1 MAAVSAATPP
11 EQCRGRAYRILDSG
25 GNIVKEVGAP
35 LTPEQKAELI
45 LENKRRKQ
53 LEDAGREQ
61 RRRDQALLDTYTTAE
76 DIDLAQKKA
85 EADVNLAIQATNE
98 RIATAQKAQEVCR
111 RGRVLQEK
119 ALPPELEK
127 DLRAIDH
134 EIRLQQELIALK
146 QKEFD
151 TIKAKYDADRKRYF
165 ELTRKSPTTP
175 PGGAVP
181 ATLISQPVSFQQ
193 VVDLLRVGLALGRL
207 HHLTDQR
214 IEGLFL
220 AGLEFGDV
228 GCVGG
233 EYVIDQRLDGARVGN
248 LLQTLLVDHLVRGRP
263 SPFHNAS
270 NTFLAML
277 LEMVLSAMRW
287 IRPPSC

>member
-1 MAAVSAATPP
+1 MRKTALPLLVLLAVGSAQAASEFYCCQDPANGRRVCGDTLP

-35 LTPEQKAELI
+35 LTSEQKAELV

-98 RIATAQKAQEVCR
+98 RIATAQKKRKKFADEA
-111 RGRVLQEK
+111 EFYKKK

-175 PGGAVP
+175 PGGAV
-181 ATLISQPVSFQQ
+181 SQP
-193 VVDLLRVGLALGRL
+193 R
-207 HHLTDQR
+207 
-214 IEGLFL
+214 
-220 AGLEFGDV
+220 
-228 GCVGG
+228 
-233 EYVIDQRLDGARVGN
+233 
-248 LLQTLLVDHLVRGRP
+248 
-263 SPFHNAS
+263 
-270 NTFLAML
+270 
-277 LEMVLSAMRW
+277 
-287 IRPPSC
+287 

>member
-1 MAAVSAATPP
+1 MRKTVLPLLVLLAVGSAQAASEFYCCQDPANGRRVCGDTLP

-98 RIATAQKAQEVCR
+98 RIATAQKKRKKFADEA
-111 RGRVLQEK
+111 EFYKKK

-151 TIKAKYDADRKRYF
+151 TIKAKYDADRKRHF

-175 PGGAVP
+175 PGGAV
-181 ATLISQPVSFQQ
+181 SQP
-193 VVDLLRVGLALGRL
+193 R
-207 HHLTDQR
+207 
-214 IEGLFL
+214 
-220 AGLEFGDV
+220 
-228 GCVGG
+228 
-233 EYVIDQRLDGARVGN
+233 
-248 LLQTLLVDHLVRGRP
+248 
-263 SPFHNAS
+263 
-270 NTFLAML
+270 
-277 LEMVLSAMRW
+277 
-287 IRPPSC
+287 

>member
-1 MAAVSAATPP
+1 MRKTVLPLLVLLAVGSAQAASEFYCCQDPADGRRVCGDTLP

-98 RIATAQKAQEVCR
+98 RIATAQKKRKKFADEA
-111 RGRVLQEK
+111 EFYKKK

-175 PGGAVP
+175 PGGAV
-181 ATLISQPVSFQQ
+181 SQP
-193 VVDLLRVGLALGRL
+193 R
-207 HHLTDQR
+207 
-214 IEGLFL
+214 
-220 AGLEFGDV
+220 
-228 GCVGG
+228 
-233 EYVIDQRLDGARVGN
+233 
-248 LLQTLLVDHLVRGRP
+248 
-263 SPFHNAS
+263 
-270 NTFLAML
+270 
-277 LEMVLSAMRW
+277 
-287 IRPPSC
+287 

>member
-1 MAAVSAATPP
+1 MRKTVLPLLVLLAVGSAQAASEFYCCQDPANGRRVCGDTLP

-98 RIATAQKAQEVCR
+98 RIATAQKKRKKFADEA
-111 RGRVLQEK
+111 EFYKKK

-151 TIKAKYDADRKRYF
+151 TLKAKYDADRKRYF

-175 PGGAVP
+175 PGGAV
-181 ATLISQPVSFQQ
+181 SQP
-193 VVDLLRVGLALGRL
+193 R
-207 HHLTDQR
+207 
-214 IEGLFL
+214 
-220 AGLEFGDV
+220 
-228 GCVGG
+228 
-233 EYVIDQRLDGARVGN
+233 
-248 LLQTLLVDHLVRGRP
+248 
-263 SPFHNAS
+263 
-270 NTFLAML
+270 
-277 LEMVLSAMRW
+277 
-287 IRPPSC
+287 

>member
-1 MAAVSAATPP
+1 MRKTVLPLLVLLAVGSAQAASEFYCCQDPANGRRVCGDTLP

-35 LTPEQKAELI
+35 LSPEQKAELI
-45 LENKRRKQ
+45 LDNKRRKQ

-98 RIATAQKAQEVCR
+98 RIATAQKKRKKFADEA
-111 RGRVLQEK
+111 EFYKKK

-175 PGGAVP
+175 PGGAV
-181 ATLISQPVSFQQ
+181 SQP
-193 VVDLLRVGLALGRL
+193 R
-207 HHLTDQR
+207 
-214 IEGLFL
+214 
-220 AGLEFGDV
+220 
-228 GCVGG
+228 
-233 EYVIDQRLDGARVGN
+233 
-248 LLQTLLVDHLVRGRP
+248 
-263 SPFHNAS
+263 
-270 NTFLAML
+270 
-277 LEMVLSAMRW
+277 
-287 IRPPSC
+287 

>member
-1 MAAVSAATPP
+1 MRKTVLPLLVLLAVGSAQAASEFYCCQDPANGRRVCGDTLP

-98 RIATAQKAQEVCR
+98 HIATAQKKRKKFADEA
-111 RGRVLQEK
+111 EFYKKK

-175 PGGAVP
+175 PGGAV
-181 ATLISQPVSFQQ
+181 SQP
-193 VVDLLRVGLALGRL
+193 R
-207 HHLTDQR
+207 
-214 IEGLFL
+214 
-220 AGLEFGDV
+220 
-228 GCVGG
+228 
-233 EYVIDQRLDGARVGN
+233 
-248 LLQTLLVDHLVRGRP
+248 
-263 SPFHNAS
+263 
-270 NTFLAML
+270 
-277 LEMVLSAMRW
+277 
-287 IRPPSC
+287 